1 MFTLGKKERIK
12 HLSAIRALF
21 DGGKS
26 IVAFPVRAI
35 YHIRKHEE
43 NQPVA
48 SILVSVP
55 KRHFKHAVDRNRVK
69 RQLREAYRLNKGVAV
84 AAVAA
89 ANAGKALGEMVTLT
103 VAFMWMA
110 DELKPTSLVERKMTT
125 LLGRIAQR
133 AFPAPAAET
142 PAP

>member
-12 HLSAIRALF
+12 HLSAIRSLF

-35 YHIRKHEE
+35 YHIRKQEE

-69 RQLREAYRLNKGVAV
+69 RQLREAYRKNKSELVDRMTAQHP
-84 AAVAA
+84 
-89 ANAGKALGEMVTLT
+89 GETLC
-103 VAFMWMA
+103 VAFVWIDGRQA
-110 DELKPTSLVERKMTT
+110 ATSRVDYCMQQLLQRIGER
-125 LLGRIAQR
+125 L
-133 AFPAPAAET
+133 
-142 PAP
+142 

>member
-12 HLSAIRALF
+12 HLSAIRVLF

-69 RQLREAYRLNKGVAV
+69 RQLREAFRLNKQMLSLPEKTHADIAFVWLDDKHYDTRQVEKRVRKLLVRINESSVQEEA
-84 AAVAA
+84 
-89 ANAGKALGEMVTLT
+89 KAMLSE
-103 VAFMWMA
+103 
-110 DELKPTSLVERKMTT
+110 E
-125 LLGRIAQR
+125 
-133 AFPAPAAET
+133 ET
-142 PAP
+142 

>member
-12 HLSAIRALF
+12 HLSAVRVLF

-69 RQLREAYRLNKGVAV
+69 RQLREAYRKNKSELVDRMTAQHP
-84 AAVAA
+84 
-89 ANAGKALGEMVTLT
+89 GETLC
-103 VAFMWMA
+103 VAFVWIDGRQA
-110 DELKPTSLVERKMTT
+110 ATSRVDYCMQQLLQRIGER
-125 LLGRIAQR
+125 L
-133 AFPAPAAET
+133 
-142 PAP
+142 

>member
-48 SILVSVP
+48 SVLVSVP

-69 RQLREAYRLNKGVAV
+69 RQLREAFRLNKQMLSLPEKTHADIAFVWLDDKHYDTRQV
-84 AAVAA
+84 EKRVRKLLVRI
-89 ANAGKALGEMVTLT
+89 NESSVQEETKAMLSE
-103 VAFMWMA
+103 
-110 DELKPTSLVERKMTT
+110 E
-125 LLGRIAQR
+125 
-133 AFPAPAAET
+133 ET
-142 PAP
+142 